1 MSGGLDEYFNTFAS
15 NDNRNKPRYLFI
27 SAGKYTNNPFFLF
40 SLRRD
45 NYKYYSRLMS
55 TFSCKRDRQ
64 QTKMNTNVSKKVR
77 IESIIIQFF
86 ELY

>member
-1 MSGGLDEYFNTFAS
+1 
-15 NDNRNKPRYLFI
+15 
-27 SAGKYTNNPFFLF
+27 
-40 SLRRD
+40 
-45 NYKYYSRLMS
+45 MS

-64 QTKMNTNVSKKVR
+64 QTKTNTNVSKKVR